1 MARSRLRP
9 RLWNANLSRRGR
21 SRGFAVVTC
30 CYAQISPDVEVRE
43 GDPPDLAWTGIFDI
57 WGPRDPVCGDN
68 PTALG
73 AWAWALSRGL
83 DLAERIPEID
93 AARSVATGCSRLG
106 YVHRGGA
113 HGQSALDWAWALDFA
128 ERAFGKCGFL
138 SDQVSASI
146 GER

>member
-1 MARSRLRP
+1 MAPSPSVPKGEWLSCRAASPAWELFGLPGLPSGDYPEPFDTSR
-9 RLWNANLSRRGR
+9 
-21 SRGFAVVTC
+21 V
-30 CYAQISPDVEVRE
+30 
-43 GDPPDLAWTGIFDI
+43 
-57 WGPRDPVCGDN
+57 GP
-68 PTALG
+68 
-73 AWAWALSRGL
+73 
-83 DLAERIPEID
+83 
-93 AARSVATGCSRLG
+93 RLG